1 MVLGPQSGFE
11 KVPGLDTFYK
21 GLTVVLPLGR
31 GQVVQ
36 HDDTLYVE

>member
-21 GLTVVLPLGR
+21 GVTVVLPLGR
-31 GQVVQ
+31 GRVVER
-36 HDDTLYVE
+36 DGTLYVQ

>member
-31 GQVVQ
+31 GRVVER
-36 HDDTLYVE
+36 DGTLYVE